1 MSTLVLIVFLQI
13 LPFFQVFHTVS
24 PALAFQY
31 VSLQPPDL
39 EGRVPAYT
47 DNLNSWLGQILQV
60 GTEYKI
66 LQVGTLYQILQ
77 VCTLYI
83 VQNPPG
89 VYVVQANNGTDL
101 KLDTFCKKPMK
112 CIFTKR
118 TLVR

>member
-1 MSTLVLIVFLQI
+1 MSTLVLNVFLQL

-66 LQVGTLYQILQ
+66 LQVGTLY
-77 VCTLYI
+77 I
-83 VQNPPG
+83 VQDPPG
-89 VYVVQANNGTDL
+89 VKYKQTMGQ
-101 KLDTFCKKPMK
+101 
-112 CIFTKR
+112 I
-118 TLVR
+118 